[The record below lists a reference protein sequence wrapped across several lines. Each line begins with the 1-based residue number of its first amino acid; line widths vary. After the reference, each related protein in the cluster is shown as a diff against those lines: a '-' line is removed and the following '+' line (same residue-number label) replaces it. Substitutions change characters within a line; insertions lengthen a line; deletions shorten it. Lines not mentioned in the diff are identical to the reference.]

1 MYIQNVN
8 CTFLS
13 LESIELKCVYFCMSF
28 FQTYK
33 AIFEN
38 IAQTN
43 YVTVIISAICMV
55 ILYIVKVHI
64 NQRFKHKLKLPVP
77 IELLVVSNY

>member
-1 MYIQNVN
+1 MP
-8 CTFLS
+8 
-13 LESIELKCVYFCMSF
+13 F

-64 NQRFKHKLKLPVP
+64 NQRFKHKLKIPVP
-77 IELLVVSNY
+77 IELLVVSKLLDFLYFLSLSLLSLSLSNNKK

>member
-1 MYIQNVN
+1 MCIQKVN

-13 LESIELKCVYFCMSF
+13 LESIELKCVYFSMSF

-64 NQRFKHKLKLPVP
+64 NQRFKHKLKIPVP

>member
-1 MYIQNVN
+1 
-8 CTFLS
+8 
-13 LESIELKCVYFCMSF
+13 MSF

-64 NQRFKHKLKLPVP
+64 NQRFKHKLKIPVP
-77 IELLVVSNY
+77 IELLVVSNYLIFFIFSLSPFSLSL